1 MSESFSYE
9 DVIDGVKSAIKQAQ
23 TVLPKDVVQAL
34 EKAEKSESEDVAK
47 SHLQAIL
54 KNVSIAK
61 EKSIPMCQDTG
72 IFIFKVEIGRN
83 IVLPFNLEEALRE
96 ALRQATLE
104 IPLRPN
110 AVHPITRHN
119 SNDNTGVGLPDI
131 KYSFIDEDELRVTVV
146 PKGAGSEN
154 MSVLKMMNPTEV
166 NSIDDFILESVFN
179 AGGKPCPPVI
189 VGVGVGGSFDKSAI
203 LAKTSLL
210 RDVQDMDE
218 EELHLLRRINSLG
231 IGPMGMGGDTTALA
245 VHINKAHCHTA
256 SLPVAINIQCWANR
270 HSTVVF
276 RRGSQWN
283 II

>member
-1 MSESFSYE
+1 M
-9 DVIDGVKSAIKQAQ
+9 
-23 TVLPKDVVQAL
+23 
-34 EKAEKSESEDVAK
+34 AK

>member
-1 MSESFSYE
+1 MSEIVRYE
-9 DVIDGVKSAIKQAQ
+9 DVIDGVKSAIKHSQ
-23 TVLPKDVVQAL
+23 TILPKDVVLAL
-34 EKAEKSESEDVAK
+34 ENAEKNESSDVAK

-54 KNVSIAK
+54 KNISIAK
-61 EKSIPMCQDTG
+61 EQGIPMCQDTG
-72 IFIFKVEIGRN
+72 IFIFYVEIGRN
-83 IVLPFNLEEALRE
+83 LALSYNLEEALRE
-96 ALRQATLE
+96 ALSQATVE

-119 SNDNTGVGLPDI
+119 SNDNTGEGLPDI

-154 MSVLKMMNPTEV
+154 MSVLRMMNPAEV
-166 NSIDDFILESVFN
+166 SSIDKFILETVFN
-179 AGGKPCPPVI
+179 AGGKPCPPII
-189 VGVGVGGSFDKSAI
+189 VGVGIGGSFDKSAI

-210 RDVQDMDE
+210 REVQDMDE
-218 EELHLLRRINSLG
+218 EEFELLDKINSMG
-231 IGPMGMGGDTTALA
+231 IGPMGMGGNTTALA

-276 RRGSQWN
+276 REGSTWN